1 MTAPSIIA
9 SHLRKVGLA
18 YLRAQRA
25 AAHAL
30 SISLAARHIRA
41 AAAAALLSIAFG
53 GAALALVAG
62 PNLRGA
68 DKTGGWIKES
78 IPSPDLTGEIEA
90 AVETGNF
97 KPLHLTARPSETLMT
112 LFARLGIKDAEAYR
126 FIQSHAK
133 AEPLCAPQAGQYVT
147 AGIEPD
153 GRLAYLRLFME
164 GLHKHDS
171 RTVEVMRVGGSLAL
185 SVLPYNFTTRS
196 AYASG
201 TVGKTLWNTAQSMA
215 LPQEIVDQLET
226 VWDGADNPV
235 KAMKPGDALRV
246 VYEKKFADGRFVRN
260 GRLLG
265 VQIVEDGRRVT
276 TPRIYEAF
284 WFSDGTAS
292 GSYYT
297 LDGRSASQTFMRV
310 PLDVKDISSEFAP
323 LRRHPITGELR
334 PHNGTD
340 MRAPS
345 NSLIFAAAD
354 GKVTLVAFE
363 KRGYGNY
370 VKIDH
375 GLGRTTLYAH
385 MRRVAK
391 GIKPGVRVKKG
402 QVIGYVGMTGLA
414 TGPHLHYEL
423 MIDGVQINPKT
434 SDLPDT
440 ENLTAYQLAQLRAQ
454 AAPMQAQF
462 EAAAQHEG
470 KPSPMKILASQNA
483 RDAQAQALAQQE
495 EADELAREKS
505 QAAERNPASTAAKK
519 EDDQAAPNKTGTPK
533 QLAAAAEK
541 THG

>member
-1 MTAPSIIA
+1 M
-9 SHLRKVGLA
+9 
-18 YLRAQRA
+18 RAQRGI
-25 AAHAL
+25 AHAL
-30 SISLAARHIRA
+30 SMSLASRRTRA
-41 AAAAALLSIAFG
+41 AAVAALLGLAFG
-53 GAALALVAG
+53 GAALALISG
-62 PNLRGA
+62 PSLRGEE
-68 DKTGGWIKES
+68 KMGGWIDDS
-78 IPSPDLTGEIEA
+78 IPTPELSGEIRA
-90 AVETGNF
+90 AERTDDY

-112 LFARLGIKDAEAYR
+112 LFARFGIKDAEAYA
-126 FIQSHAK
+126 FIANNPK

-147 AGIEPD
+147 AGVEPD
-153 GRLAYLRLFME
+153 GTMAYLRLFME
-164 GLHKHDS
+164 GIHDHDS
-171 RTVEVMRVGGSLAL
+171 RTVEVMRVGGALAL

-201 TVGKTLWNTAQSMA
+201 TVGKTLWNTARSMA
-215 LPQEIVDQLET
+215 LPQDIVEQLET
-226 VWDGADNPV
+226 VWDGAENPV
-235 KAMKPGDALRV
+235 KAMKPGDSLRV
-246 VYEKKFADGRFVRN
+246 VYEKKYADGQFVRN
-260 GRLLG
+260 GKLLG

-284 WFSDGTAS
+284 WFSDGFAS

-310 PLDVKDISSEFAP
+310 PLDVKDISSEFSP
-323 LRRHPITGELR
+323 LRRHPITGVIR

-354 GKVTLVAFE
+354 GKVSLVAFE
-363 KRGYGNY
+363 KRGYGHY

-391 GIKPGVRVKKG
+391 GIRPGVRVKKG

-454 AAPMQAQF
+454 AAPIEAQF
-462 EAAAQHEG
+462 ELAAQKEG

-483 RDAQAQALAQQE
+483 REAEEEARAREE
-495 EADELAREKS
+495 EADALAEEKEEATASRE
-505 QAAERNPASTAAKK
+505 TAARSAEKH
-519 EDDQAAPNKTGTPK
+519 AARP
-533 QLAAAAEK
+533 AEK